1 MKRWYVVQV
10 YAGFEE
16 TIKTDLEKQIKEGNL
31 EALFGE
37 VLVPS
42 AKMKPQF
49 SSDEPEDQQ
58 LFPGYVLVE
67 AEIVPESF
75 RLVTSHPRVLRFLGG
90 KEPIPLRK
98 KEIERVLSQVRGE
111 VKVATER
118 EEFTVGTEVE
128 ITDGPFAGFVGII
141 DKVDSE
147 NEKLTVMVSIFGR
160 MTPVELLYNQV
171 KQ

>member
-16 TIKTDLEKQIKEGNL
+16 AIKNDLEKQIKEGKL
-31 EALFGE
+31 EEHFGE

-49 SSDEPEDQQ
+49 GVQESESQQ
-58 LFPGYVLVE
+58 LFPGYILVE
-67 AEIVPESF
+67 AEIVPASF

-90 KEPIPLRK
+90 KEPTPLRK

-111 VKVATER
+111 VEVATER

-141 DKVDSE
+141 DRVDSE

>member
-16 TIKTDLEKQIKEGNL
+16 TIKSDLERKIKEDSF
-31 EALFGE
+31 EQYFGD

-42 AKMKPQF
+42 AKVKSQF
-49 SSDEPEDQQ
+49 GGDEPEDQQ
-58 LFPGYVLVE
+58 LFPGYILVE
-67 AEIVPESF
+67 AEIVPQSF

-98 KEIERVLSQVRGE
+98 KEVERVLSQIRGE
-111 VKVATER
+111 VKVATQKA
-118 EEFTVGTEVE
+118 EFVMSGEVE
-128 ITDGPFAGFVGII
+128 IIDGPFSGFVGII
-141 DKVDSE
+141 EKVDDE

-160 MTPVELLYNQV
+160 MTPVELIFSQV